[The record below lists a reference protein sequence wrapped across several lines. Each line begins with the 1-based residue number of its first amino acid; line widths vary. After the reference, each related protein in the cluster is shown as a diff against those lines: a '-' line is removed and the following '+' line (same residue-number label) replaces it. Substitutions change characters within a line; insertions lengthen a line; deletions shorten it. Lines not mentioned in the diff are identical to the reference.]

1 MGIQNLLKF
10 LKPLAQPAHISEF
23 AGQTV
28 GVDAMSWLHR
38 GAIACAVELIKQ
50 EESDKFL
57 RFVIHMIM
65 LFKYHRVEPL
75 LVFDGAKIPAK
86 AAEDEKRQQARQKAS
101 EEARELLKKYEEARR
116 AGRKHPGD
124 TRELLTR
131 CSQALSISPEMV
143 DTVISA
149 CRSLGVAFVVAP
161 YEADAQ
167 LAFLARTGKIAAAVS
182 EDSDLLA
189 HGCQQVLFK
198 MDREGNCERLSLPL
212 NDRPSPDAAQ
222 ASVSASSA
230 KKL

>member
-116 AGRKHPGD
+116 AGRKPPGD
-124 TRELLTR
+124 TRVRLWFFHFSVS
-131 CSQALSISPEMV
+131 CISPFLFLLPLPRLPQPLHLV
-143 DTVISA
+143 LLCPTVVL
-149 CRSLGVAFVVAP
+149 SLAELVVANSP
-161 YEADAQ
+161 
-167 LAFLARTGKIAAAVS
+167 AAATFRSSIDVACTCLRS
-182 EDSDLLA
+182 
-189 HGCQQVLFK
+189 
-198 MDREGNCERLSLPL
+198 
-212 NDRPSPDAAQ
+212 PS
-222 ASVSASSA
+222 
-230 KKL
+230 